1 MRVRLGL
8 KSNLIGGKKQTMK
21 RGYILLAE
29 GFELIEA
36 LTPLDVLRRGG
47 IDVKLVSI
55 SKDLKVKSSNNVE
68 IISDII
74 YDFSIVS
81 QGDFLILP
89 GGYPGYENL
98 NNSPLIPEILDYYNK
113 NKKIIAAICGA
124 PLVLFEKGMLE
135 NILFTCHRAILHDVD
150 VTHFV
155 NKKAVTCENIVTSQ
169 GAGTSLEF
177 SFEILKQLL
186 SNEQIIKLKKGME
199 LD

>member
-1 MRVRLGL
+1 
-8 KSNLIGGKKQTMK
+8 MK

-47 IDVKLVSI
+47 IDTKLVSM
-55 SKDLKVKSSNNVE
+55 SGVTNVKSSNGVE
-68 IISDII
+68 IVADLV
-74 YDFSIVS
+74 YDFPTVS

-98 NNSPLIPEILDYYNK
+98 NNSPLIPKILDYYNK

-124 PLVLFEKGMLE
+124 PLVLFEKGVLE
-135 NILFTCHRAILHDVD
+135 NINFTCHRAVLHDVD
-150 VTHFV
+150 VTHFL
-155 NKKAVTCENIVTSQ
+155 NKKAVTFENIITSQ

-186 SNEQIIKLKKGME
+186 SKEEIIKVKRGME
-199 LD
+199 LE